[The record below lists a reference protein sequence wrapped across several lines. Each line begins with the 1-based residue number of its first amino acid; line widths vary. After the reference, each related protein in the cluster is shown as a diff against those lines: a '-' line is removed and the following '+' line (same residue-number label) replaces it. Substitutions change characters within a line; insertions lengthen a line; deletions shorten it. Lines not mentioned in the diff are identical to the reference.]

1 MAELNVEALLAEI
14 ENLRAELKAAKKYG
28 LTWDKESNPE
38 EVVLQCEKSIPILV
52 SEPGL
57 SIRGEGTNNVLIE
70 GDNFHSLTC
79 LKMAIQDAVDVIYI
93 DPPYNTGNKDFLYND
108 RYINDD
114 DGYRHSKWLNFM
126 CRRLKLARDL
136 LKPDG
141 VLMMSIDNNEMAQL
155 KLLTDSIFG
164 EYAYVTTIHVELS
177 ATQGMKVKAA
187 QAGNV
192 VKNAEYVL
200 VYSKDGHKNIAKNL
214 LYDSR
219 PVYDSHYTNVLT
231 KDGYTTLVKA
241 YGKKLTGGIVES
253 YSLDSSFRN
262 WVDAHVDSIFRFDK
276 TTGFN
281 CDDFEEGVI
290 YKDFKKN
297 GRSYWLYRNGQQV
310 NQLMFLKDSYGQCDD
325 FKETFGLRKIRG
337 DWWKDFYLDMG
348 NVSKEGDVVFENGKK
363 PVRLIEQ
370 LLKMTTDKHSLVLDF
385 FAGSGTTGH
394 AVLKLNR
401 ADGGDRRFI
410 LCTNNENGICENLTR
425 QRLQNVIRGTKSDGT
440 PRGEGLPGSVHYFK
454 TAFLPDLP
462 NSEQAKY
469 NLVEQVDSLLCIAED
484 VFELAQRNGYSSHY
498 VNGNR
503 HLFIYNDYFNEDRFT
518 AFKKGVLETAG
529 EKIVYVYS
537 SDNTVDETLFDD
549 QSITVKPI
557 PSKIYEI
564 YKEIVEE
571 IKRGE

>member
-1 MAELNVEALLAEI
+1 MI
-14 ENLRAELKAAKKYG
+14 LRKGSSIKTLKRTVGA
-28 LTWDKESNPE
+28 
-38 EVVLQCEKSIPILV
+38 
-52 SEPGL
+52 
-57 SIRGEGTNNVLIE
+57 
-70 GDNFHSLTC
+70 
-79 LKMAIQDAVDVIYI
+79 
-93 DPPYNTGNKDFLYND
+93 
-108 RYINDD
+108 
-114 DGYRHSKWLNFM
+114 
-126 CRRLKLARDL
+126 
-136 LKPDG
+136 
-141 VLMMSIDNNEMAQL
+141 
-155 KLLTDSIFG
+155 
-164 EYAYVTTIHVELS
+164 
-177 ATQGMKVKAA
+177 
-187 QAGNV
+187 
-192 VKNAEYVL
+192 
-200 VYSKDGHKNIAKNL
+200 
-214 LYDSR
+214 
-219 PVYDSHYTNVLT
+219 
-231 KDGYTTLVKA
+231 
-241 YGKKLTGGIVES
+241 
-253 YSLDSSFRN
+253 
-262 WVDAHVDSIFRFDK
+262 
-276 TTGFN
+276 
-281 CDDFEEGVI
+281 
-290 YKDFKKN
+290 
-297 GRSYWLYRNGQQV
+297 YWLYRNGQQV